1 MNAMEAAVATHA
13 WSQPADDP
21 KLRDVQRARLQQLRD
36 ELVTEGADDS
46 KRLPEL
52 QRRADTWPE

>member
-1 MNAMEAAVATHA
+1 MNAMEATVATHA
-13 WSQPADDP
+13 GSQPADDP
-21 KLRDVQRARLQQLRD
+21 KVQRARLRRLRD